1 MPGARRL
8 ACQGRGGEAYHA
20 QRRMLV
26 SPLRP
31 GALLVAP
38 PSQDG
43 DPRFARAVVL
53 VVDREPNGIT
63 SGLVLNRPLPRRVTE
78 SSALALL
85 FVPDPRAHA
94 FWGGPLGEDPAV
106 LAQLSATD
114 GLEWFHLPI
123 RQQRPFPLPDV
134 GVIAVA
140 EHPSPFEG
148 RIQRARLFIGL
159 CVWGRGQ
166 LEAELERAAWHIYPA
181 SADDLF
187 TPTPERL
194 WSDLRAR

>member
-1 MPGARRL
+1 
-8 ACQGRGGEAYHA
+8 
-20 QRRMLV
+20 MLE

-38 PSQDG
+38 PSQDR
-43 DPRFARAVVL
+43 DPQFARTVVL
-53 VVDREPNGIT
+53 LVDREPNGIT
-63 SGLVLNRPLPRRVTE
+63 SGLVLNRPLEQRVLD

-85 FVPDPRAHA
+85 FVPDPSAAA
-94 FWGGPLGEDPAV
+94 FWGGPMGRDPAI
-106 LAQLSATD
+106 LAQFGATD

-134 GVIAVA
+134 GLIAVA

-148 RIQRARLFIGL
+148 RIRRARLFIGL

-166 LEAELERAAWHIYPA
+166 LEAELERAAWHLYPA
-181 SADDLF
+181 TADDLF
-187 TPTPERL
+187 SASPEHL
-194 WSDLRAR
+194 WSDLRARHAS